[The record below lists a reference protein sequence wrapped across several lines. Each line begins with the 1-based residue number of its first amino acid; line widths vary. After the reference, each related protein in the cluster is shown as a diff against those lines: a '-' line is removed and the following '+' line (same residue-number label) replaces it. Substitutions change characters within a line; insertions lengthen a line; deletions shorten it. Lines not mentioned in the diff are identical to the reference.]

1 MWNRELFKEFDRLS
15 RELSRGF
22 TPLGFT
28 RFPESFGTELV
39 SGQASL
45 TFPKVNIQDDGER
58 YRVSVIAPGL
68 DADSVKVT
76 AQKNRLE
83 FSGTIRGEELSEG
96 DQVHRTERSVGSFQ
110 RSFRL
115 PTDVDVDDITA
126 EYKDGIL
133 NIDVPKAEEARP
145 RSIEVAITN

>member
-1 MWNRELFKEFDRLS
+1 MWNRGLFREFDRLG

-28 RFPESFGTELV
+28 RFPGSFGTELV
-39 SGQASL
+39 SGQNSL
-45 TFPKVNIQDDGER
+45 SYPKVNIQDEGEG
-58 YRVSVIAPGL
+58 YRVHVIAPGL
-68 DADSVKVT
+68 DSDSVKVT

-83 FSGTIRGEELSEG
+83 FSGRIRAEQLS
-96 DQVHRTERSVGSFQ
+96 DNDKYHRSERSVGSFQ

-115 PTDVDVDDITA
+115 PTDVEVDRITA

-133 NIDVPKAEEARP
+133 NIEVPKAEQSKP
-145 RSIEVAITN
+145 RSIEVAIAN

>member
-1 MWNRELFKEFDRLS
+1 MWNRELFKEFDRLG

-28 RFPESFGTELV
+28 RFPGSFGTELV
-39 SGQASL
+39 SGQTSL
-45 TFPKVNIQDDGER
+45 SYPKVNISDDGEK
-58 YRVSVIAPGL
+58 YRVHVIAPGL

-83 FSGTIRGEELSEG
+83 FSGQIGSEKLTEEDKL
-96 DQVHRTERSVGSFQ
+96 HRTERSVGSFQ

-115 PTDVDVDDITA
+115 PTDVAVEDITA

-133 NIDVPKAEEARP
+133 KIDVPKAEESRP
-145 RSIEVAITN
+145 RSIQVAISN